1 MHALKPPDSHYLKAA
16 EGWLELG
23 NAAEAKA
30 ELEQIKPSLLDHPE
44 VLEVRWGIAANAKEW
59 QKCLELAGELLKKAP
74 KSASGWIHRSYALH
88 ELKRTVQALDEL
100 LPAAVKF
107 PKEWV
112 IPYNLACYCT
122 RLGRLEEARGWLE
135 KAFQL
140 GDRER
145 LREMALADAD
155 LELIWQG
162 F

>member
-1 MHALKPPDSHYLKAA
+1 MKPPDTHHLKAA

-23 NAAEAKA
+23 NAVEARV
-30 ELEQIKPSLLDHPE
+30 ELEQIAPAFHGHPE
-44 VLEVRWGIAANAKEW
+44 VLEVRWGIAAKAKDW
-59 QKCLELAGELLKKAP
+59 QGCVEIASALVKKAP
-74 KSASGWIHRSYALH
+74 KNPSGWIHRSYALH

-100 LPAAVKF
+100 LPAAAKF

-135 KAFQL
+135 AAFKL
-140 GDRER
+140 GDRAR
-145 LREMALADAD
+145 LKEMALADPD
-155 LELIWQG
+155 LEMIWRG